1 MNLKQKKG
9 ANTKFKIKI
18 KGAHSAF
25 LLDGNKWTNLKKIED
40 NIFEGQKE
48 IKSDN
53 VSICCLKNKNVF
65 TEVFRFKIKKK
76 IYFSKSFG
84 LTHLKIRNKTLDKI
98 SNKDNENSSSNN
110 INQINNEDF

>member
-18 KGAHSAF
+18 KGAHSVF
-25 LLDGNKWTNLKKIED
+25 LLDGNKWTFLKKIED

-48 IKSDN
+48 IKTDN

-84 LTHLKIRNKTLDKI
+84 STHLKIRNKTIDKNI
-98 SNKDNENSSSNN
+98 NKENDNSSIDNRN
-110 INQINNEDF
+110 TINKEDI